1 MDLGSSHVTMNL
13 LGMNAI
19 TNPCEEE
26 EESFKL
32 DKAGPVI
39 LVKGH
44 SNVGDVRKAT
54 WILLSKQSGLS
65 KTSYSSCI
73 Q

>member
-1 MDLGSSHVTMNL
+1 MDLGSSHVIMDL
-13 LGMNAI
+13 LGVNAI

-44 SNVGDVRKAT
+44 
-54 WILLSKQSGLS
+54 
-65 KTSYSSCI
+65 
-73 Q
+73 